1 VVQVVIASSLA
12 RGLVGGA
19 ETLDVEAGDAR
30 AMLRALDTR
39 FPGFADYV
47 REHMAVA
54 IDGVIYQGTLDQPID
69 ANSEVVLI
77 PRIAGG
83 QSLIGFD

>member
-1 VVQVVIASSLA
+1 
-12 RGLVGGA
+12 
-19 ETLDVEAGDAR
+19 
-30 AMLRALDTR
+30 MLRALDTR

-83 QSLIGFD
+83 